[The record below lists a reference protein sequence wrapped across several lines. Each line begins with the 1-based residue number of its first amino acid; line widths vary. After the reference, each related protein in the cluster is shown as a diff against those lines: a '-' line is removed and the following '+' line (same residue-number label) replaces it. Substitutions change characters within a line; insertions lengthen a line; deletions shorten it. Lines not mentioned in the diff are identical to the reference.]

1 MLKDKMR
8 LVAIIC
14 LSISIIVSANI
25 ISDGMKNCGG
35 NISSGFFSVSGGLNS
50 IASTISN
57 SNRNNEVVE
66 RNTFSLETASN
77 YLGVTED
84 TLIKII
90 KSKTSGI
97 PYIKMGDFYILNKE
111 ALNKWLETARVEV
124 K

>member
-1 MLKDKMR
+1 MLKDKIR
-8 LVAIIC
+8 LLAIIC
-14 LSISIIVSANI
+14 VSISIIVSARI
-25 ISDGMKNCGG
+25 IADGMKNCGG

-50 IASTISN
+50 IASTINN

-66 RNTFSLETASN
+66 RNTFSLETAAN

-84 TLIKII
+84 SLIKII
-90 KSKTSGI
+90 KDKQAGI
-97 PYIKMGDFYILNKE
+97 PYIKMGEYYILNKD